1 MYMESM
7 NPVLVIVAPNF
18 EELELTAPVDIMRR
32 LGIPVVLAGL
42 NALEVTG
49 AHGITLKA
57 DMLMADVKPA
67 DYSGIVLPGGPASWT
82 LRDTP
87 AVLELVREM
96 HAAGKLVGAIC
107 AAPLALEAAGV
118 ISGRRVTCWPG
129 VASELTS
136 PAEVTS
142 CATETD
148 GNIVTGRGPGA
159 AMEFGFALASYCGL
173 AAEVAEERAGFCL
186 PY

>member
-1 MYMESM
+1 ME
-7 NPVLVIVAPNF
+7 PVLVIVAPDF
-18 EELELTAPVDIMRR
+18 EEIELSAPVDIMRR
-32 LGIPVVLAGL
+32 LGIPVELAGL
-42 NALEVTG
+42 RDLEVTG

-57 DMLMADVKPA
+57 DRLLADVDPA
-67 DYSGIVLPGGPASWT
+67 KYSGIVLPGGPASWT

-87 AVLELVREM
+87 EVLELVRQM
-96 HAAGKLVGAIC
+96 NSAGKLVGAIC
-107 AAPLALEAAGV
+107 AAPIALEAAGV

-129 VASELTS
+129 VAGELTS
-136 PAEVTS
+136 AAEVTS